1 MLSRIVAAS
10 IRRGSRRV
18 PAVSPA
24 LLGDV
29 LPPLQWDRIFSSG
42 TAEGGEQGTLPPS
55 WRAWKQRKGD
65 DGSVGQQQRCEGK
78 RGRRK
83 QIRALQQDDRSG
95 SEQAEQKDG
104 SDAEAIERL
113 ALLCGEEY
121 DEDGDGY
128 EENDV
133 VDHGRERERLEG

>member
-1 MLSRIVAAS
+1 MV
-10 IRRGSRRV
+10 GRV
-18 PAVSPA
+18 
-24 LLGDV
+24 LGGADARVVV
-29 LPPLQWDRIFSSG
+29 LC
-42 TAEGGEQGTLPPS
+42 GGVEVG
-55 WRAWKQRKGD
+55 RKGD

-133 VDHGRERERLEG
+133 VDHGRERDWGVVIVCKGLGSLFILLKQL

>member
-1 MLSRIVAAS
+1 MV
-10 IRRGSRRV
+10 GRV
-18 PAVSPA
+18 
-24 LLGDV
+24 LGGADARVVV
-29 LPPLQWDRIFSSG
+29 LC
-42 TAEGGEQGTLPPS
+42 GGVEVG
-55 WRAWKQRKGD
+55 RKGD

-133 VDHGRERERLEG
+133 VDHGREREKDWMVGNGL

>member
-1 MLSRIVAAS
+1 MV
-10 IRRGSRRV
+10 GRV
-18 PAVSPA
+18 
-24 LLGDV
+24 LGGADARVVV
-29 LPPLQWDRIFSSG
+29 LC
-42 TAEGGEQGTLPPS
+42 GGVEVG
-55 WRAWKQRKGD
+55 RKGD

-133 VDHGRERERLEG
+133 VDHGRERKIGGGAMVCKGLGSLFILLKQL